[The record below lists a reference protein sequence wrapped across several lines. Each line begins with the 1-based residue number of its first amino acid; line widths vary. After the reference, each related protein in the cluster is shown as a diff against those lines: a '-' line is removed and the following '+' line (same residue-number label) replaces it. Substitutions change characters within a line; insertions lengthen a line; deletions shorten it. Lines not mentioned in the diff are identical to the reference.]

1 MRLKNQVPAA
11 AAADDATHARHRW
24 NATDLSLIAVFA
36 AMVAALAILPAIPA
50 GPLGVPVTL
59 QTLAVMVTGIVLG
72 PTRGG
77 AAVALYVLV
86 GLAGLPIFSGFSGGV
101 GVLAGPSA
109 GYLIA
114 FPLAAVVAGFLARL
128 VLTRVRRF
136 RYAALF
142 AACMVASL
150 LVIHPLGI
158 AGLMINGKLDFA
170 TAVLADAIYLPGD
183 ALKNLVAAA
192 IGLSVHRAF
201 PRLIGGRRRP
211 AAPAPESTR

>member
-11 AAADDATHARHRW
+11 AAVDTPTHARRRW

-36 AMVAALAILPAIPA
+36 ALVAALAILPAIPA

-72 PTRGG
+72 PSRGF
-77 AAVALYVLV
+77 AAVALYLVV

-109 GYLIA
+109 GYLLA
-114 FPLAAVVAGFLARL
+114 FPLAALVAGFLARV
-128 VLTRVRRF
+128 VLARVKRF

-142 AACMVASL
+142 ATCLTSSL

-158 AGLMINGKLDFA
+158 AGLMVNGKLDFVA
-170 TAVLADAIYLPGD
+170 AVAADVIYLPGD
-183 ALKNLVAAA
+183 VLKNLVAAA

-201 PRLIGGRRRP
+201 PRLIGGTYQR
-211 AAPAPESTR
+211 

>member
-11 AAADDATHARHRW
+11 AAVGTPTHARRRW

-36 AMVAALAILPAIPA
+36 AFVAALAILPAIPA
-50 GPLGVPVTL
+50 GPLGVPLTL

-72 PTRGG
+72 PGRGF
-77 AAVALYVLV
+77 AAVALYVAV
-86 GLAGLPIFSGFSGGV
+86 GLAGLPIFSGFAGGV

-109 GYLIA
+109 GYLLA
-114 FPLAAVVAGFLARL
+114 FPLAALVAGFLARI
-128 VLTRVRRF
+128 VLARVRRF

-142 AACMVASL
+142 AACMVTSL

-158 AGLMINGKLDFA
+158 AGLMINGKLDFPA
-170 TAVLADAIYLPGD
+170 AILADVIYLPGD
-183 ALKNLVAAA
+183 VVKNLVAAA

-201 PRLIGGRRRP
+201 PRLIGAGRRGSAT
-211 AAPAPESTR
+211 AA